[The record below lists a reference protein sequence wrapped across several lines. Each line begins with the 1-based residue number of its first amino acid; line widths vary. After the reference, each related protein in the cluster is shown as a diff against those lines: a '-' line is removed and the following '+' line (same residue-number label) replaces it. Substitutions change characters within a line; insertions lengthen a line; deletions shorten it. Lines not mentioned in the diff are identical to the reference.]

1 MSAGALQAILGSFL
15 WLKDLTS
22 TAGMHIEQGRR
33 PWGRVYISHSPAALL
48 PEVLQLESVACH
60 IIYEI
65 TLEELIK

>member
-1 MSAGALQAILGSFL
+1 MGAGASQAILGSIL

-22 TAGMHIEQGRR
+22 TAGMHIEQGRC

-48 PEVLQLESVACH
+48 PEVLQLVSVACH

-65 TLEELIK
+65 TLEELME